1 MDEEKKKQL
10 KYKNYTMLALLI
22 LFMSIMFCL
31 TIVKMNKSKIH
42 LSNLIEF
49 KENYFMENML

>member
-22 LFMSIMFCL
+22 LFMSIMFGL
-31 TIVKMNKSKIH
+31 TIVKMNKSKIQ
-42 LSNLIEF
+42 LSNLSEF
-49 KENYFMENML
+49 KENYFMEKML